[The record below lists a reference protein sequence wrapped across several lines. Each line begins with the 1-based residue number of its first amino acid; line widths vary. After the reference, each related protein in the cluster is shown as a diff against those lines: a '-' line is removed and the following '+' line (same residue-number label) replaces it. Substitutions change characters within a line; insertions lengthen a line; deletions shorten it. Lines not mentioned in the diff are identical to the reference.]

1 MPKVTDPALLQELNG
16 GGQQQPT
23 QQGRAFPGIIQ
34 GAPAPVD
41 PMEERKDRQDLTKGE
56 LDIEAKR
63 LDIQKRQAEM
73 AERELSTKLG
83 KEAGFYLRAATA
95 GPAFEKLMIGPEGQF
110 RASVSGIVP
119 DNWMNQMTSEERQV
133 AEAYMRDF
141 AMASLRYESGAAIP
155 PEEIK
160 SQIQTFFPVAGDKP
174 ETIKAKAQLRRNLI
188 QSLRLGAGAEAASEV
203 DAYLESLNTEPTQAA
218 PATGGG
224 EEATFDLGYFDE
236 SGNPLPDSFQGDV
249 YDADGNKLGLA
260 GSVGYEGETYDQRVA
275 REAAEADRARAV
287 EFGGKANGF
296 LDDASTL
303 GSQGA
308 TLGLSDEAAGIGGAL
323 VGIFN
328 GDGIV
333 GGYKR
338 ARNQERARIDIAR
351 ENLGYGGTA
360 LEVAAGG
367 AGIIGK
373 AGQVMSA
380 ARSAKAAGQPI
391 TRASV
396 QGQMARQ
403 AGRDGAGV
411 GALGGYG
418 YGEGLEGSTVNALG
432 GAVLGGGIGYG
443 AQKAGNALAN
453 RAGRRDASELAE
465 AGRAEGVT
473 VNRAMADPNSNNA
486 VTKADAS
493 LIGGRRV
500 QREMEAVEGQ
510 LEEGVERLGRG
521 GQALDQT
528 ATGDRVQRAGERV
541 IEETR
546 EVTTR
551 KYQAAE
557 RMAGD
562 TKIRPARARSATQTM
577 IRDLSETAN
586 ANATEINFLKG
597 LAEDFQKP
605 LTIGALRDLRTALR
619 KKISRGDLV
628 FGQNEA
634 RVMQIMDEAAQDISE
649 GLRQAGKAQA
659 ASAFDAAD
667 TAYAARM
674 DLIEGTVQKLIGRR
688 GQNLSAEQV
697 ARKFESM
704 AKSDAQGLRKFWS
717 QLDPSERMDMQ
728 ATFANA
734 LGRNRKGEFS
744 PAIFLNN
751 IGGKNPVMSERAIRI
766 VFGRDGAESVRN
778 LEKLATEINRVT
790 GAMNSRSSKSGVA
803 SYRDWL
809 WSGLATGGGAFGG
822 GLTEAAMAGAAVAGA
837 TATKQVLSARA
848 LMSPKIQKWLLS
860 APKTQSPRAIDAHF
874 NRLGDIAKAEPA
886 LAGEIETLRKAI
898 LGAANDNAGSLAAE
912 EQNAEEGQ

>member
-23 QQGRAFPGIIQ
+23 QQGRAYPGIIQ

-41 PMEERKDRQDLTKGE
+41 PMEERRDQQDITKGD
-56 LDIEAKR
+56 LDIQAKR
-63 LDIQKRQAEM
+63 LDIEKRQAEM

-174 ETIKAKAQLRRNLI
+174 DTIEAKAQLRRNLI

-203 DAYLESLNTEPTQAA
+203 DAYLETLKTEPTQA
-218 PATGGG
+218 TGGTEERDETPSFEG
-224 EEATFDLGYFDE
+224 EEVGLG
-236 SGNPLPDSFQGDV
+236 
-249 YDADGNKLGLA
+249 A
-260 GSVGYEGETYDQRVA
+260 GERISYEGETFEQKQA
-275 REAAEADRARAV
+275 RLMAE
-287 EFGGKANGF
+287 KANELSGQPGAM
-296 LDDASTL
+296 LLAK
-303 GSQGA
+303 QGMS
-308 TLGLSDEAAGIGGAL
+308 LGLLDEASGVGNAIGSLLRGDTN
-323 VGIFN
+323 VGENYRI
-328 GDGIV
+328 GRD
-333 GGYKR
+333 
-338 ARNQERARIDIAR
+338 AERMRLDQAR
-351 ENLGYGGTA
+351 ENAGWTGTA
-360 LEVAAGG
+360 AEVIGGG

-391 TRASV
+391 TRANV

-717 QLDPSERMDMQ
+717 QLDPSERADMQ
-728 ATFANA
+728 ATFASA